1 MVSLSLM
8 VNLQTFA
15 NPHMTNGPDIGAV
28 SETGGEAA
36 SGRKFLHLIASNQLN
51 TITINRLLCNRMAH
65 VALATRPAHAS
76 HLRCRARS
84 AATRID
90 FE

>member
-1 MVSLSLM
+1 M

-15 NPHMTNGPDIGAV
+15 HPHMTNGPDIGAV
-28 SETGGEAA
+28 SETGGEGA
-36 SGRKFLHLIASNQLN
+36 SDRQYLHLIASNQLN

-65 VALATRPAHAS
+65 VALAACLTHAS
-76 HLRCRARS
+76 HPRRRARS